1 VALTGLHLDAF
12 TERLASADPTPG
24 GGSASAAVGALG
36 ASLLCMVARLTAQ
49 SPKHA
54 GVAAQ
59 CREVETAAD
68 SLRRAFLELV
78 ERDAAA
84 FDLVSSAYRL
94 PRGSD
99 EEKAARRAAVQSA
112 LHEAMQ
118 PPRQIIAHARSV
130 CDLALTLADIGAP
143 AAASDV
149 GCAALFASAAAH
161 GALLNVEINARA
173 LRDREVA
180 LSSLREANSIV
191 AHVDVLAEV
200 LAGKL
205 SPDLEAPAS

>member
-1 VALTGLHLDAF
+1 MPLTGLHFDAF
-12 TERLASADPTPG
+12 TQRLASADPTPG
-24 GGSASAAVGALG
+24 GGSASAAVGAVG
-36 ASLLCMVARLTAQ
+36 ASLVCMVARLTAQ

-68 SLRRAFLELV
+68 SLRRAFLDLV

-84 FDLVSSAYRL
+84 FDLVSRAYRL

-99 EEKAARRAAVQSA
+99 EEKAARRAALESA
-112 LHEAMQ
+112 LQEAIA
-118 PPRQIIAHARSV
+118 PPRQIIAHAQSV
-130 CDLALTLADIGAP
+130 CDLALTLADIGVP
-143 AAASDV
+143 SAASDV

-173 LRDREVA
+173 LQDRELA
-180 LSSLREANSIV
+180 RRSLSEASAIV
-191 AHVDVLAEV
+191 AHVDILTEV
-200 LAGKL
+200 VASKV
-205 SPDLEAPAS
+205 SPAPQAPAS